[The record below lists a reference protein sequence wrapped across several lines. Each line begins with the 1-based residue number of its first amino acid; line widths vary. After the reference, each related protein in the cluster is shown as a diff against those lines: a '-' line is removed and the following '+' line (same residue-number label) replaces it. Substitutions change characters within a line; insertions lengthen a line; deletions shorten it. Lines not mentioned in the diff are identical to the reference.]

1 MSLQGIRSSWK
12 KLTAKVSNVVVQD
25 CPPELAACQICNKL
39 DCQSEEWLRCET
51 RLAAKRF
58 LDSGDRR
65 GLERLKL
72 AESQKDAARAKEK
85 RPSAAS

>member
-1 MSLQGIRSSWK
+1 MSLQGIRSSWN

-25 CPPELAACQICNKL
+25 CPPELAA
-39 DCQSEEWLRCET
+39 WLRCEK

-72 AESQKDAARAKEK
+72 AESQNDAARAKEK